1 MRKSTVFW
9 GIVVILAG
17 VLLLLNSFGLLG
29 FSAWKVFWPAF
40 LILLG
45 LWFLLVPVFRK
56 RGTISSEHIS
66 VPIEDTSEAEVILN
80 HGAGRL
86 VINAA
91 PADNT
96 LLEGDFTG
104 EMEQKVIR
112 NGSQAKI
119 QLKAHGESFL
129 PFGSSQ
135 GFTWD
140 IGLSR
145 FVIYRLEIYTGA
157 SESLVNL
164 ADLQVKEVTLETGAS
179 STTLTL
185 PASAGMTRV
194 EVKSGVAGVNLIVP
208 QGVAGHIKVGSGLSG
223 IKVDTSRF
231 AQAENLYESA
241 DYATAANRVDIF
253 VSSGLGSVNIQ

>member
-45 LWFLLVPVFRK
+45 IWFLLMPMFRK
-56 RGTISSEHIS
+56 KGAVSSEHIS
-66 VPIEDTSEAEVILN
+66 LPIESASEAEVILN
-80 HGAGRL
+80 HVAGRL
-86 VINAA
+86 NIHGSALNEV
-91 PADNT
+91 

-104 EMEQKVIR
+104 EVEQKVLR

-119 QLKAHGESFL
+119 QLNARGESFI
-129 PFGSSQ
+129 PFGSDQ

-145 FVIYRLEIYTGA
+145 FVIYRLAVHTGA
-157 SESLVNL
+157 SESLIDL
-164 ADLQVKEVTLETGAS
+164 TDLQVKEVTLETGAS
-179 STTLTL
+179 SATLTL
-185 PASAGMTRV
+185 PAAAGMTRV

-208 QGVAGHIKVGSGLSG
+208 QGVGGHIKVDSGLSG
-223 IKVDTSRF
+223 IKIDTSRF
-231 AQAENLYESA
+231 AQSGNVYESA
-241 DYATAANRVDIF
+241 DFSTAANRVDIF
-253 VSSGLGSVNIQ
+253 ITSGLGSVTIQ

>member
-45 LWFLLVPVFRK
+45 LWFLLGPMFRK
-56 RGTISSEHIS
+56 KGSIASEHIS
-66 VPIEDTSEAEVILN
+66 LPIESTSEAEIILN
-80 HGAGRL
+80 HGAGKL
-86 VINAA
+86 TINAA
-91 PADNT
+91 QSGNN

-104 EMEQKVIR
+104 EVEQKVLR
-112 NGSQAKI
+112 SGSQAKV
-119 QLKAHGESFL
+119 QLNARGESFV
-129 PFGSSQ
+129 PFGSSE

-140 IGLSR
+140 IELSR
-145 FVIYRLEIYTGA
+145 FVIYRLVIKTGA

-164 ADLQVKEVTLETGAS
+164 TDLQVKEVSLETGAS
-179 STTLTL
+179 TSTLTL

-194 EVKSGVAGVNLIVP
+194 EVKSGVADVNLVVP
-208 QGVAGHIKVGSGLSG
+208 QRVAGHIKVDSGLSG
-223 IKVDTSRF
+223 VKIDTSRF
-231 AQAENLYESA
+231 AQAGNVYESA
-241 DYATAANRVDIF
+241 DFATAANRVDIF
-253 VSSGLGSVNIQ
+253 VSSHVGSVNIQ